1 MLWLDAAMAAALY
14 NGSAGDGFPL
24 HLPIGGISQE
34 TAMSVPQHLATFWA
48 AFLTTT
54 ERSASTRCSEAFH
67 FDDNE
72 ADANT
77 LGALVVRGI
86 KTATAS
92 LLWTFAAEQRRR
104 PRIGDLSIV
113 TTWQGEPLCVI
124 ETTAVSIQAFEDV
137 EATFAAAEGEGDGSL
152 RHWQATHWAYFARVC
167 DHLGRPPTTRM
178 AVVCERFRVV
188 YPGGGRQDIPSS
200 PETP

>member
-1 MLWLDAAMAAALY
+1 M
-14 NGSAGDGFPL
+14 GVL
-24 HLPIGGISQE
+24 H
-34 TAMSVPQHLATFWA
+34 HLVTFWA
-48 AFLTTT
+48 AFLATTA
-54 ERSASTRCSEAFH
+54 RDASTPFSEAFH

-77 LGALVVRGI
+77 LAALVIRGG

-104 PRIGDLSIV
+104 PRTGDLSIV

-124 ETTAVSIQAFEDV
+124 ETTAVTVQAFEDV
-137 EATFAAAEGEGDGSL
+137 EATFAAAEGDGSL
-152 RHWQATHWAYFARVC
+152 RHWREVHWAYFARVC
-167 DHLGRPPTTRM
+167 DRLGRRPTTRM

-188 YPGGGRQDIPSS
+188 YPCGERQDVPPR
-200 PETP
+200 PETT